1 MFEEVEIHPIQ
12 LANTINLT
20 YKSHQEA
27 WDLGVCGIEGRIGLF
42 LSCSFRN
49 SQGNICEVCTKKVHK
64 GNLLWGEA

>member
-12 LANTINLT
+12 LVNTINLT

-27 WDLGVCGIEGRIGLF
+27 WDLGVCGIEEDYF
-42 LSCSFRN
+42 LAVVFRN